1 MHQIPFALFSV
12 PWRFANAD
20 CTGALVAIGSF
31 GKAQET
37 VQYGA
42 TLPNVSVI
50 LQDGST
56 ILANVDPATSTLSVA
71 PFVFTGSGVVRTLYI
86 EGGKTLTTLAYAGGN
101 VDVARDSVNGGTT
114 QGGLMLRAGELLAL
128 VPVAGATTSYR
139 VNQRFTR

>member
-1 MHQIPFALFSV
+1 M
-12 PWRFANAD
+12 
-20 CTGALVAIGSF
+20 AIGSF